1 MKNPVQISVVII
13 TFNEEKTIG
22 RCIDSVRQIAD
33 EIVVVDSFSK
43 DTTKRIC
50 VEKGVRFLEHPFEGH
65 IQQKNFALSQAS
77 NQHVL
82 ALDADEYLSP
92 ELFKSI
98 LSVKE
103 NWRGHAYKMNRLSSY
118 GGKWIKHG
126 NWYPDQKIR
135 LWDKRLGGW
144 GGENPHDKVIL
155 STGSQIAHL
164 YGNLMHTAYSDCE
177 ETLLKIQQ
185 YSSIFSKE
193 NTAKKST
200 SIAKIVGHSF
210 FAFSKSY
217 FIKCGFLDGFEGLM
231 VAAAEA
237 NHVFYK
243 YSKLYEANKRALIG
257 QRIIISRTDNLG
269 DVVLTLPIAGYL
281 KSIYPNAEVYFI
293 GKKYT
298 EAVIAQCVHIDHF
311 LDREEV
317 LSNESIL
324 SSIAAETILF
334 IFPDEP
340 LTQLAKKLKIPTR
353 VATAHRWFN
362 WLHCNKLVDFSRLN
376 STLHESQLNFKLL
389 KPFWLNVN
397 PDLTEIATFYGLKP
411 LIKDFNYLLSA
422 NKFNLIIHPKSK
434 GNGREWGLKN
444 YHQLIQ
450 SLPKESFHILITG
463 LKEEENIIR
472 GELPEL
478 LNTEGVQNV
487 MGQLTLEEMISL
499 INQADGLVA
508 SGTGVLHLAASLGK
522 FTVGLFPPIRPI
534 HPGRWGPV
542 GPNATYLVLD
552 KNCSDCKNSTK
563 CACMQ
568 SIKVSQVAS
577 RLLSF
582 NLTLK
587 DKEKAITAIP
597 SQQKKE
603 IV

>member
-1 MKNPVQISVVII
+1 MKNPVQISVLII

-43 DTTKRIC
+43 DSTKRIC

-65 IQQKNFALSQAS
+65 IQQKNFALSQAR
-77 NQHVL
+77 NQYVL
-82 ALDADEYLSP
+82 SLDADEYLSQK
-92 ELFKSI
+92 LFKSI
-98 LSVKE
+98 LFAKE
-103 NWRGHAYKMNRLSSY
+103 NWRGQAYKMNRLSSY

-135 LWDKRLGGW
+135 LWDKRCGCW

-155 STGSQIAHL
+155 NRGSQITHL
-164 YGNLMHTAYSDCE
+164 YGDLMHTAYPDCE
-177 ETLLKIQQ
+177 ETIQKIQQ

-200 SIAKIVGHSF
+200 SIAKIVGHTF
-210 FAFSKSY
+210 FSFSKSY
-217 FIKCGFLDGFEGLM
+217 FIKCGFLDGFAGLM

-243 YSKLYEANKRALIG
+243 YSKLYEANKRGLIG
-257 QRIIISRTDNLG
+257 HRIIISRTDNLG
-269 DVVLTLPIAGYL
+269 DVILTLPVAGYL
-281 KSIYPNAEVYFI
+281 KSVYPNAEVYFI

-298 EAVIAQCVHIDHF
+298 QSVIDQCVHVDHF

-317 LSNESIL
+317 LCNESIL
-324 SSIAAETILF
+324 SSIGAKTILF
-334 IFPDEP
+334 IYPDKP
-340 LTQLAKKLKIPTR
+340 MAQLAKKLRIPIR

-362 WLHCNKLVDFSRLN
+362 WLYCNQLVDFSRMN

-389 KPFWLNVN
+389 KPFWLNAN
-397 PDLTEIATFYGLKP
+397 PDLTEIAAFYGLKP
-411 LIKDFNYLLSA
+411 LTKDFTKLLSA

-444 YHQLIQ
+444 YYQLIQ

-478 LNTEGVQNV
+478 LKMEGVQNV

-499 INQADGLVA
+499 IDQADGLLA
-508 SGTGVLHLAASLGK
+508 SGTGVLHVAASLGK
-522 FTVGLFPPIRPI
+522 FSLGLFPPIRPI
-534 HPGRWGPV
+534 HPGRWAPV
-542 GPNATYLVLD
+542 GRNATYLVLD
-552 KNCSDCKNSTK
+552 KNCSDCKHSIE
-563 CACMQ
+563 CACIQ
-568 SIKVSQVAS
+568 SIKVTQIVSK
-577 RLLSF
+577 LLSF
-582 NLTLK
+582 NSKSK
-587 DKEKAITAIP
+587 DKRQKKAMIAIP
-597 SQQKKE
+597 
-603 IV
+603 